1 MSKRI
6 AGIALALTLF
16 AVTAN
21 ADDNTL
27 VIGNTGWEL
36 FKPAGREA
44 KIFDLNYLTVDL
56 VADADPIGFRFKR
69 LDEVTISIAI
79 DPLSRPERMIGP
91 VTDMGIGAATLSFA
105 VHF

>member
-6 AGIALALTLF
+6 AGIALALALF
-16 AVTAN
+16 AVNAN

-44 KIFDLNYLTVDL
+44 KIFDLNYLTEDL
-56 VADADPIGFRFKR
+56 IPDADPIGFRFKR
-69 LDEVTISIAI
+69 FDDITISIEI
-79 DPLSRPERMIGP
+79 DPLSRQSDMIGP
-91 VTDMGIGAATLSFA
+91 VTDMGVGAAILSFA
-105 VHF
+105 FNF